1 VPKFGSEDYLPVEM
15 YIEALDAFH
24 LVSGIILF
32 EYARQELDIR
42 ETIIRNFIAR
52 ADTMARAVFRLWE
65 IQDYQDCWIL
75 HRCLMDRLFHITH
88 LDDHNQFEVFEEWSF
103 FEQYKATERVMS
115 DPGFK
120 DSSESKVI
128 RLTEKDKERAK
139 LIYKNPSVWRRP
151 KAEEVAKKLDMP
163 FLYRY
168 GYDYGSTHVHPMA
181 ADGFRDFFTI
191 TKLTGEIEFPD
202 ERSVLS
208 NTLLVATMIVQ
219 GGLNASGRDWHLYI
233 YDFIDNFRRF
243 LGVGLTDYRLN
254 VLNIVQLVNQK
265 KPLCKLRDSSNSKK

>member
-1 VPKFGSEDYLPVEM
+1 
-15 YIEALDAFH
+15 
-24 LVSGIILF
+24 
-32 EYARQELDIR
+32 
-42 ETIIRNFIAR
+42 
-52 ADTMARAVFRLWE
+52 
-65 IQDYQDCWIL
+65 
-75 HRCLMDRLFHITH
+75 
-88 LDDHNQFEVFEEWSF
+88 
-103 FEQYKATERVMS
+103 MS

-181 ADGFRDFFTI
+181 TDGFRDFFTI

-219 GGLNASGRDWHLYI
+219 GGLNASNRDWHLYI